1 MHEVQN
7 PGQVIS
13 HLVYEQT
20 TNNVQMKA
28 SQHMPSRE
36 GEDPCMLNEW
46 VSTVKLLIENYI
58 KQLKS
63 RGHETRKQKKNT
75 RCRTVLRE
83 LYNEY
88 VLVPA
93 DKASNNII
101 IVCKKYYTEVIRNE
115 LAGKIGKVST
125 YVYCRDSVDQIV
137 EKHSYMHNAKV
148 KVAED
153 MKRLP
158 GFYWM
163 PKLHRNP
170 YGHLHN
176 ETFI

>member
-1 MHEVQN
+1 MCEVQN

-13 HLVYEQT
+13 HEQT

-63 RGHETRKQKKNT
+63 RGHETRKQKKHT

-101 IVCKKYYTEVIRNE
+101 IVCKKYILR
-115 LAGKIGKVST
+115 
-125 YVYCRDSVDQIV
+125 
-137 EKHSYMHNAKV
+137 
-148 KVAED
+148 
-153 MKRLP
+153 
-158 GFYWM
+158 
-163 PKLHRNP
+163 
-170 YGHLHN
+170 
-176 ETFI
+176 